1 MAAILSIFW
10 GLCAFLKKR
19 SPIIAL
25 IGTALILSLATGAL
39 NIADTQVYINRFSN
53 IEQFDSFTEPLFTA
67 MLLSFKNA
75 GLDFN
80 TFFIVVNVL
89 IISIK
94 IYILSRL
101 TKDLN
106 FVLMLY
112 CIFPLCLDVCW
123 LRMSCGVTIIYVG
136 MYYWLKLKKTNRIR
150 GLVVIS
156 ASILIASGFHAGLL
170 FYFLIP
176 IADYIS
182 VHMSYVIAIV
192 MSFIG
197 ITLTRSNTL
206 YSLISQIVSEGKAE
220 IIASTSSYGTLS
232 QWLIYTLGSVIL
244 LFTVVQISFLSVKK
258 HLFFKGY
265 QDDAIGKIEL
275 TKGEYIDFFRK
286 VNILLL
292 SLMSIIPYSGSFY
305 RLQIYM
311 LPFMY
316 VGFSFYFEPQDR
328 YIYKKELAY
337 TLKILLLLLIV
348 LYVFVGHTSIWEST
362 FVPFFMNNANF

>member
-1 MAAILSIFW
+1 MAAVLSIFW

-19 SPIIAL
+19 SPIITFL
-25 IGTALILSLATGAL
+25 GITLILFLATGAL
-39 NIADTQVYINRFSN
+39 DIADTQVYINRFTD
-53 IEQFDSFTEPLFTA
+53 IEKFDSFTEPLFTA
-67 MLLSFKNA
+67 TLLFFKKA

-80 TFFIVVNVL
+80 MFFIVVNVL

-94 IYILSRL
+94 IYILSRI

-112 CIFPLCLDVCW
+112 CIFPLCLEVCW
-123 LRMSCGVTIIYVG
+123 LRMSCGVAIIYVG
-136 MYYWLKLKKTNRIR
+136 VYYWLKLKKTNRNM
-150 GLVVIS
+150 GLVIIS

-170 FYFLIP
+170 LYFLIP

-182 VHMSYVIAIV
+182 IRMSYIIAII
-192 MSFIG
+192 MSCIG
-197 ITLTRSNTL
+197 VGLTRSNTL

-220 IIASTSSYGTLS
+220 IIASTSSYGSLS
-232 QWLIYTLGSVIL
+232 AWLIYTLASVIL
-244 LFTVVQISFLSVKK
+244 LFIVVQIVFFLVKK
-258 HLFFKGY
+258 RLLFCEY
-265 QDDAIGKIEL
+265 ESETIGKMEL
-275 TKGEYIDFFRK
+275 SKGEYVDFFRK
-286 VNILLL
+286 VNVLLL

-316 VGFSFYFEPQDR
+316 AGFTFYFEPQNQ

-337 TLKILLLLLIV
+337 TLKILFLVLIV

-362 FVPFFMNNANF
+362 FVPFFVNNSNF